1 MGRVGSRGEPPA
13 CAPLR
18 LSVKHG
24 EVNINF
30 IMGEKKVLALLEI
43 IDSWRIYL
51 SGYYGFH

>member
-43 IDSWRIYL
+43 IDSWRISL